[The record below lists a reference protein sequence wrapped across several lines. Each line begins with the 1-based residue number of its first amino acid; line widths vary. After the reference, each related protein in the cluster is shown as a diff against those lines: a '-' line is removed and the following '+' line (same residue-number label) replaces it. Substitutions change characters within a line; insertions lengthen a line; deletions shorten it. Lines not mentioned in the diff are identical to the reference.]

1 MFDDILKPKL
11 EEMDISE
18 YEEESIYDD
27 TRKCDDNC
35 NCDDCLTEAIKNLAD
50 QLKIDLD
57 DDALEDIKIEYL
69 DKHNDPTMKIGKGE

>member
-18 YEEESIYDD
+18 YEEEPIYYDE
-27 TRKCDDNC
+27 TECDDNC
-35 NCDDCLTEAIKNLAD
+35 SCDDCLTEAIKNLAD

-69 DKHNDPTMKIGKGE
+69 DKHNDPTIGKGE

>member
-27 TRKCDDNC
+27 TRKCADTC

-50 QLKIDLD
+50 QLEIDLD